1 MERKESVWCEWIWK
15 LPDKKLIQNLQM
27 IPIIFQLSPP
37 YPKNPLL
44 TLDSLRI
51 LRVEDKDGIVIDAL
65 VEGKIDFKSRTQI
78 RWNVCERRFLIYPV

>member
-1 MERKESVWCEWIWK
+1 
-15 LPDKKLIQNLQM
+15 M

-51 LRVEDKDGIVIDAL
+51 LRVEDKDGIIIDAL

-78 RWNVCERRFLIYPV
+78 R

>member
-1 MERKESVWCEWIWK
+1 
-15 LPDKKLIQNLQM
+15 M

-51 LRVEDKDGIVIDAL
+51 FRVEDKDGIVIHAL

-78 RWNVCERRFLIYPV
+78 R